1 MKSNIEELAGT
12 VVNKAAGEMEATA
25 AVETSESSEPA
36 VDTTATTAATTTAS
50 AAATATAAAT
60 TTAETAAIA
69 TTATAAATAATA
81 TAAATTTAETA
92 ATTAAATTAAA
103 TTAAATAATAT
114 ATSATSAT
122 SATAT
127 LATAAATDYYSEG
140 KRYNSF
146 VGYYRRRYGERVQKL
161 VLDAGFSCPNRDG
174 TVGWGGCS
182 YCDNAAFHPGYS
194 TPGKA
199 LLAQIE
205 EGIEFQRVRYPRV
218 RHYLG
223 YFQAYSN
230 TYGTLERLRRAYEEV
245 LSHPEV
251 VGIVIGTRP
260 DCVDEEKLDYL
271 SGLAGGRVLKG
282 WRRTFG
288 GSGIDGGWANERSA
302 DSGSGANGWR
312 ADDRSTNDRSTNDRS
327 TNDRSTNS
335 ISANSI
341 SANGRSTNGGSI
353 DDRSTNNGSADGGL
367 PEGKTIDAP
376 IVVVEYGIESCYD
389 ATLRR
394 INRGHDFERARRAV
408 EMTAERGLD
417 TGAHFILGLPGETR
431 EMLLDQ
437 CDAISSLPLRS
448 VKFHQLQ
455 IVKGTAMEKEYAADP
470 SAFYRPGLDE
480 YLDFVIDILER
491 LRPDLYIERVAGEV
505 PPRFVNDT
513 PWGLVRN
520 FEILRMLDR
529 RMEERGARQG
539 RLFPK

>member
-36 VDTTATTAATTTAS
+36 VDTTATTAATAATTTAS
-50 AAATATAAAT
+50 AAATATA
-60 TTAETAAIA
+60 
-69 TTATAAATAATA
+69 TAT
-81 TAAATTTAETA
+81 
-92 ATTAAATTAAA
+92 
-103 TTAAATAATAT
+103 
-114 ATSATSAT
+114 ATSAT

-127 LATAAATDYYSEG
+127 LATAAATDYYPEG

-230 TYGTLERLRRAYEEV
+230 TYGTLERLQRAYEEV

-251 VGIVIGTRP
+251 VGIVIGMRP

-312 ADDRSTNDRSTNDRS
+312 ADDRSANDRSVNSISTNSRSTNDRS
-327 TNDRSTNS
+327 TSSRRTSSRSTNS
-335 ISANSI
+335 IITNSI
-341 SANGRSTNGGSI
+341 STNGISTNSI
-353 DDRSTNNGSADGGL
+353 STNNGSADGGL

-394 INRGHDFERARRAV
+394 INRGHDFECARRAV

-539 RLFPK
+539 RLFSK